1 MSVLKSFL
9 RSFNGVLM
17 KLQDKSALEALI
29 NNVPTDVSGKW
40 VKKEDLKFFALDV
53 ADYILTKIE
62 KNLSDPNFQTNRN

>member
-1 MSVLKSFL
+1 
-9 RSFNGVLM
+9 M

-62 KNLSDPNFQTNRN
+62 KNLNDPNLQTNRN